1 MRIGIFLVAAQFPGQ
16 AAGPALAQVVEW
28 IEAAEEAGF
37 DDVWIAEHHF
47 MSYGVC
53 PSATTLA
60 ALALGR
66 TRRIGVGTAVSV
78 LSAWHPVA
86 LAEQAAMLHHL
97 SGGRFRLGVGRG
109 GPWLELEVLGT
120 GVERYERGFAESLD
134 LLCAALSGERVAADG
149 EFFRFREVEMVPAA
163 RMRPVVACTS
173 RATLALAAARGLPV
187 LLGMHVGDEEKATLL
202 REYASLSAGGDTVLS
217 DGGDTALSGG
227 ASVRSGRGAVLPGGG
242 SAALS
247 GGGGADLSGDIP
259 VRGGGDTAFP
269 GDVPVRG
276 GGGVVVQGGGGGL
289 GVGGHVAAVVGF
301 VGDSTERAV
310 NELKAAM
317 PRWLEP
323 GLAGYVPVDG
333 RERPPRDIAKYVDF
347 LTRVHPVG
355 DPDLCVERI
364 RRTAEV
370 TGLRHLILMVEG
382 GGPERTLDNIRRLG
396 REVLPRARRPTPPG
410 PAPAG

>member
-1 MRIGIFLVAAQFPGQ
+1 MRIGIFLIAAQFPGQ
-16 AAGPALAQVVEW
+16 DAGQALAQAVEW

-97 SGGRFRLGVGRG
+97 SGGRFTLGVGRG

-134 LLCAALSGERVAADG
+134 LLCAAMSGERVAADG

-173 RATLALAAARGLPV
+173 RATLALAAERGLPM
-187 LLGMHVGDEEKATLL
+187 LLGMHVGDEEKADLL
-202 REYASLSAGGDTVLS
+202 REY
-217 DGGDTALSGG
+217 
-227 ASVRSGRGAVLPGGG
+227 
-242 SAALS
+242 AALS
-247 GGGGADLSGDIP
+247 GGGVPGGAGG
-259 VRGGGDTAFP
+259 RGAP
-269 GDVPVRG
+269 P
-276 GGGVVVQGGGGGL
+276 GGL
-289 GVGGHVAAVVGF
+289 GALPGGLPALPGGFGALPGGAGGHVAAAVGF

-310 NELKAAM
+310 RELKEAM

-333 RERPPRDIAKYVDF
+333 RPRPPRDIPKYVDF
-347 LTRVHPVG
+347 LSRAHPVG
-355 DPDLCVERI
+355 DADLCVERI

-382 GGPERTLDNIRRLG
+382 GGPDRTLDNIRRLG

-410 PAPAG
+410 PALPASSPPAPASG